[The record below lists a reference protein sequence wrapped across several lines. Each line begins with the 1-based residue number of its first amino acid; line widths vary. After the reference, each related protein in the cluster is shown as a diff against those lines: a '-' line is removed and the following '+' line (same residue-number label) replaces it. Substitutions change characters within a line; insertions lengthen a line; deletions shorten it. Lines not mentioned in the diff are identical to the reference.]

1 MENLSFE
8 PKQFFTEQE
17 LIELT
22 QALIRIPSHKNAP
35 GQERDIAVFM
45 NDFFQKHHIQS
56 VLQPV
61 VGERCN
67 VIARVLGNGTGR
79 SLMFNGHTDTVL
91 PFQMTV
97 DPFAATLKDG
107 NIYGR
112 GAVDMKGALAC
123 FMMTMVAMSRSGFVP
138 GGDVIFTGV
147 IGEEGKS
154 EGTEYIVK
162 SDIRADAAIVGEPS
176 DYEYAISH
184 RGLEW
189 FDVTIRGKASHSG
202 RPDKGVNAIEHAMT
216 FIQRVKQDLY
226 PILKEKY
233 DEYSGESVM
242 NFGTITGGTEQST
255 VADICVI
262 RLDRRYIPGETKESV
277 MSEYQSII
285 DQLKAE
291 DPRFD
296 AEIQVTPESLL
307 ELYHPPLITSVNE
320 PIVSAVRESIKD
332 VIQREPTITRGIG
345 WSDAA
350 LLRVYANIPT
360 VVFGPG
366 DLSLAHTENEHISV
380 EDLVNGT
387 DIYCRLVQ
395 KFTTL
400 PPDEI

>member
-1 MENLSFE
+1 MESA
-8 PKQFFTEQE
+8 FFNPRDYYTEKE
-17 LIELT
+17 LTELT
-22 QALIRIPSHKNAP
+22 QSLIRIPSHKDTP
-35 GQERDIAVFM
+35 GQERDIALYM
-45 NDFFQKHHIQS
+45 NEYLRNHQIES
-56 VLQPV
+56 VLHPV

-91 PFQMTV
+91 PYNMTV
-97 DPFAATLKDG
+97 DPYAAEINDG

-123 FMMTMVAMSRSGFVP
+123 FMMTLIVMRRTGFVP

-176 DYEYAISH
+176 DYEYAVGH

-189 FDVTIRGKASHSG
+189 FDVIIRGKSSHSG
-202 RPDKGVNAIEHAMT
+202 RPEQGVNAIELAMT

-226 PILKEKY
+226 PILKQKY

-255 VADICVI
+255 VADQCII

-277 MSEYQSII
+277 MGEYQDII
-285 DQLKAE
+285 DKLKAE
-291 DPRFD
+291 DPAFS
-296 AEIQVTPESLL
+296 AEIRVTPDSLL
-307 ELYHPPLITSVNE
+307 ELFHPPLITSINE
-320 PIVSAVRESIKD
+320 PIVSAVRESIKE
-332 VIQREPTITRGIG
+332 VIHREPTITRGIG
-345 WSDAA
+345 WSDAG
-350 LLRVYANIPT
+350 LLKTYADIPT

-366 DLSLAHTENEHISV
+366 DLSLAHTEEEHISI
-380 EDLVNGT
+380 EDLNNGV
-387 DIYCRLVQ
+387 DIYCRLIQ
-395 KFTTL
+395 KFTTI
-400 PPDEI
+400 PPD